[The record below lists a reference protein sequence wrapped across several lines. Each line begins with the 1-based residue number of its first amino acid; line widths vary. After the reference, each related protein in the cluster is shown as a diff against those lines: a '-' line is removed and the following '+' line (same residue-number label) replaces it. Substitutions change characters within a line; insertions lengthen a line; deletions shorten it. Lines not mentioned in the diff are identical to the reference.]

1 VATLRIL
8 GALLAV
14 RLAVARHVLRER
26 DWPRLVV
33 VAAFGL
39 LGAAAMAAEYVFLR
53 RAFDALAEQG
63 VAGPPLT
70 LYSLEAFLALV
81 LVLGILSAVVT
92 ASAVFFRLA
101 ENRLLVATPVA
112 PAALF
117 ALRSV
122 ETAVL
127 TAWAFTLVAVPA
139 LVALGTSA
147 GRAPGFYLAGAALLV
162 AFLVTGVGLGISLT
176 MVLGTAL
183 GHFRSRLGIIGLTG
197 GLLLVGG
204 LLVGRSVVPTRADFA
219 VMFEPG
225 MLNGTS
231 IAIHFI
237 EDKFARWPSHAFAA
251 ALFGLA
257 GGRGSHP
264 ARALLWS
271 AAWPA
276 LTLAILAGV
285 GVPLYARLAGRAV
298 EGLLLA
304 RPDRLPAPRGTG
316 RPVAFPRLLPG
327 AVGALIE
334 KEGVTLLRSPE
345 ELTRSAFLAFLLF
358 LYTVFFLRVPVPAR
372 GGSEDVVARLGAL
385 ALLAGGYF
393 LTTVAL
399 RFVYPALSAEG
410 RAVWILLASPV
421 SLGAL
426 LRAKAALYTVAG
438 CVGLGGI
445 TLLGG
450 WRLGFPARGLA
461 GFGGLLGLMSAT
473 IVVVALGLGVAWP
486 DFRGRPADALATSG
500 GGLLTVAV
508 ALVYVGLISLLGQ
521 QLLLAALTG
530 APLLRVLS
538 PLGLAALLS
547 AIVVAGP
554 LLVARH
560 RLRSLEAR

>member
-1 VATLRIL
+1 MATLRVL

-26 DWPRLVV
+26 DWPRLIV

-53 RAFDALAEQG
+53 RAFDALAELG

-81 LVLGILSAVVT
+81 LVLGMLSAVVT

-101 ENRLLVATPVA
+101 ETRLLVATPVP

-127 TAWAFTLVAVPA
+127 TAWAFTLVAAPA

-176 MVLGTAL
+176 MVLGTTL
-183 GHFRSRLGIIGLTG
+183 GHFRSRLGIVGLTA

-204 LLVGRSVVPTRADFA
+204 LLVGRTVVPTRADFA

-237 EDKFARWPSHAFAA
+237 EDKFAHWPSHAFAA

-264 ARALLWS
+264 GRALLWS

-276 LTLAILAGV
+276 LTLATLAGV
-285 GVPLYARLAGRAV
+285 GGPLYARLAGRAV
-298 EGLLLA
+298 EGLVLA
-304 RPDRLPAPRGTG
+304 GPDRLPARRVRG

-327 AVGALIE
+327 PVGALIE
-334 KEGVTLLRSPE
+334 KEVVTLLRSPD
-345 ELTRSAFLAFLLF
+345 ELTRSAFLAFLLL
-358 LYTVFFLRVPVPAR
+358 LYTVFFLRVPVPTR

-438 CVGLGGI
+438 FVGLGGI
-445 TLLGG
+445 TILGG

-473 IVVVALGLGVAWP
+473 IVAVALALGVVWP
-486 DFRGRPADALATSG
+486 DFRGRPPDALATSS

-508 ALVYVGLISLLGQ
+508 ALVYVGLTSLLGY

-530 APLLRVLS
+530 APLLRVLN

-547 AIVVAGP
+547 ATVVAGP
-554 LLVARH
+554 LLVARR